1 MIITQNNG
9 LEYALTII
17 NKEEKYRRLNK
28 DITMMRSQRSDTEK
42 NKLIEG
48 GKRIRIN
55 KIIRQ
60 NNRNA

>member
-1 MIITQNNG
+1 
-9 LEYALTII
+9 
-17 NKEEKYRRLNK
+17 
-28 DITMMRSQRSDTEK
+28 MRSQRSDTEK